1 MATKIKLKRLG
12 RMRVPQYRVVVADA
26 RAKRDGRPIEE
37 IGRYHPKE
45 HPSLIEIDSERARYW
60 LGVGAQPTGPVEVL
74 LKRTGD
80 WQAHH
85 GLPAPE
91 QPLLRPE
98 GKPDTRAAYEA
109 ASAEAAGLPG
119 SSSSRASKAS
129 GGAGGTSADGAA
141 QAPEQQAVATGAGGS
156 AAPGDATA

>member
-60 LGVGAQPTGPVEVL
+60 LGVGAQPTEPVAVL
-74 LKRTGD
+74 LKKTGD
-80 WQAHH
+80 WQAFK
-85 GLPAPE
+85 GLPAPP
-91 QPLLRPE
+91 PLLTPE
-98 GKPDTRAAYEA
+98 PKPDTRAAYEA
-109 ASAEAAGLPG
+109 ASAEAAGLSPAQG
-119 SSSSRASKAS
+119 GRSTKAS

-141 QAPEQQAVATGAGGS
+141 QAPEQPAVAAGAASS